1 MLPKLSV
8 KKPYTI
14 VVSVVLVILL
24 GFVSF
29 TNMTVDLLPSMNLPY
44 AIVLTT
50 YPGASP
56 EEVEQ
61 TVTRP
66 IEQSMATISNINNV
80 SSTSGE
86 NVSTVV
92 LEFTE
97 TANMDSATIEMR
109 ESLDQ
114 IRGYWPDT
122 VGNPMIMKLNPDM
135 MPVMV
140 AAVSAASDDA
150 RTTADVIEEKIIP
163 EIESIEGVATVAES
177 GSIEETVEVTVNPEK
192 ISALNTEMKDGLNR
206 QFSEAEQAL
215 KDAKAKVES
224 GKAAMAKGQKE
235 AADQMGKAE
244 AELSKKNAEITQGQL
259 EIQAKLSELN
269 LAQAQLTAQKT
280 ELVAK
285 EETLKAQK
293 ETFDQL
299 QEIRKQ
305 LEAAYD
311 EVVKQIEEQGQL
323 PELAAKLEELKKQIE
338 ENSKLLAAFDKT
350 AEQMEQGLAAI
361 EQGKAQ
367 IKAAEK
373 QIAEGKQALETLKT
387 QLNQGAITLAEA
399 RGKMSSAQIQ
409 AAAGLGT
416 ASAQVALG
424 EQAIKQSETEL
435 EQAKDQAYE
444 KADLNGILNAEMVK
458 TLLAAQNFN
467 MPAGYI
473 KEDGVDYLI
482 RVGNK
487 FQDIEELK
495 ELVLVS
501 MEGMDPICLSDVAD
515 VVQMDHSDEIYAK
528 INGESGI
535 MLSIQKQTGYS
546 TGDVSKRILEKFED
560 LKKESKDVSFVTLMD
575 QGVYIDLIIHSVLQ
589 NLLFGAVLA
598 ILILLVFLKSV
609 RSTFVIACSI
619 PISLLAAIV
628 MMYFSGVTLNV
639 ISLSGLALGVGML
652 VDNSIV
658 VIENIYRMRN
668 EEGASP
674 KKAAIEGAKQ
684 VSGAIAASTLTT
696 VCVFAPIVFTKGIT
710 RQLFVD
716 MGLTIAYSLL
726 ASLLVALSVVP
737 MMSAGLLRK
746 TEEKKDRFLDKIQT
760 IYGAT
765 LKKALRW
772 KAFVLVVALL
782 LFVAGGALALSRG
795 TAFMPD
801 MESTQI
807 SLNLTMEK
815 GTPLT
820 ETAKEADKVMEKLM
834 TIEDIEDVGAMAT
847 SGNAM
852 GMGAASGN
860 QIQMYAILKEDK
872 KLSNDALKK
881 KIEEETKDCKGEL
894 TISMSTM
901 DMSAL
906 GNSGVVIQIKGRELD
921 TLQSMAKDI
930 AGIVKDVKGI
940 ENVSDGMEETTGE
953 LRVVVDKKKA
963 MEYNLTVAQ
972 VFQKISAKV
981 AAATSSTALST
992 DMKDYDILVLDAKNE
1007 NLTREDIRNLTIT
1020 AEQQDGT
1027 KKEVALKD
1035 IVTFEDA
1042 FGLQSINRDSQ
1053 TRYINV
1059 TAGIQDGD
1067 NIGLVSSRV
1076 KEALKEYQVPAG
1088 YRVEMAGEDETIADA
1103 MTELLKMLGLAVVFM
1118 YLIMVAQFQSLR
1130 SPFII
1135 MFTIPLAFTGGLF
1148 GLYFTGAPI
1157 SVIAMIG
1164 FVVLSGII
1172 VNNGIVF
1179 VDYTNQLI
1187 HSGLERREA
1196 LVTAGKTR
1204 LRPILMTALTT
1215 ILGLSTMAM
1224 GLGTGADMVQP
1235 MAVVAVGGLIYGTL
1249 LTLYVV
1255 PCIFDL
1261 FHGKEKTRL
1270 RDGIEMDEEGEEGKH
1285 ERRRKKKASQKAD
1298 AGNWEI

>member
-1 MLPKLSV
+1 M
-8 KKPYTI
+8 
-14 VVSVVLVILL
+14 
-24 GFVSF
+24 
-29 TNMTVDLLPSMNLPY
+29 
-44 AIVLTT
+44 
-50 YPGASP
+50 
-56 EEVEQ
+56 
-61 TVTRP
+61 
-66 IEQSMATISNINNV
+66 
-80 SSTSGE
+80 
-86 NVSTVV
+86 
-92 LEFTE
+92 
-97 TANMDSATIEMR
+97 
-109 ESLDQ
+109 
-114 IRGYWPDT
+114 
-122 VGNPMIMKLNPDM
+122 
-135 MPVMV
+135 
-140 AAVSAASDDA
+140 
-150 RTTADVIEEKIIP
+150 
-163 EIESIEGVATVAES
+163 
-177 GSIEETVEVTVNPEK
+177 
-192 ISALNTEMKDGLNR
+192 
-206 QFSEAEQAL
+206 
-215 KDAKAKVES
+215 
-224 GKAAMAKGQKE
+224 
-235 AADQMGKAE
+235 
-244 AELSKKNAEITQGQL
+244 
-259 EIQAKLSELN
+259 
-269 LAQAQLTAQKT
+269 
-280 ELVAK
+280 
-285 EETLKAQK
+285 
-293 ETFDQL
+293 
-299 QEIRKQ
+299 
-305 LEAAYD
+305 EAAYD

-535 MLSIQKQTGYS
+535 MLSIQKQTRYS

-560 LKKESKDVSFVTLMD
+560 LKKEYKDVSFVTLMD

-852 GMGAASGN
+852 GMGAASR
-860 QIQMYAILKEDK
+860 QSD
-872 KLSNDALKK
+872 SNVCD
-881 KIEEETKDCKGEL
+881 
-894 TISMSTM
+894 
-901 DMSAL
+901 
-906 GNSGVVIQIKGRELD
+906 
-921 TLQSMAKDI
+921 
-930 AGIVKDVKGI
+930 
-940 ENVSDGMEETTGE
+940 
-953 LRVVVDKKKA
+953 
-963 MEYNLTVAQ
+963 
-972 VFQKISAKV
+972 
-981 AAATSSTALST
+981 
-992 DMKDYDILVLDAKNE
+992 
-1007 NLTREDIRNLTIT
+1007 
-1020 AEQQDGT
+1020 
-1027 KKEVALKD
+1027 
-1035 IVTFEDA
+1035 
-1042 FGLQSINRDSQ
+1042 
-1053 TRYINV
+1053 
-1059 TAGIQDGD
+1059 
-1067 NIGLVSSRV
+1067 
-1076 KEALKEYQVPAG
+1076 
-1088 YRVEMAGEDETIADA
+1088 
-1103 MTELLKMLGLAVVFM
+1103 
-1118 YLIMVAQFQSLR
+1118 
-1130 SPFII
+1130 
-1135 MFTIPLAFTGGLF
+1135 
-1148 GLYFTGAPI
+1148 
-1157 SVIAMIG
+1157 
-1164 FVVLSGII
+1164 
-1172 VNNGIVF
+1172 
-1179 VDYTNQLI
+1179 
-1187 HSGLERREA
+1187 LER
-1196 LVTAGKTR
+1196 G
-1204 LRPILMTALTT
+1204 
-1215 ILGLSTMAM
+1215 
-1224 GLGTGADMVQP
+1224 
-1235 MAVVAVGGLIYGTL
+1235 
-1249 LTLYVV
+1249 
-1255 PCIFDL
+1255 
-1261 FHGKEKTRL
+1261 
-1270 RDGIEMDEEGEEGKH
+1270 
-1285 ERRRKKKASQKAD
+1285 
-1298 AGNWEI
+1298 